1 MDLFLFANIIS
12 DKVLLGKEKW
22 LFDNRYTRYYNG
34 KTKLTDF
41 ELEKAKNNLLHFR
54 EELKKQNID
63 FILMIAPKNESIY
76 TEYYPYYIKRNLDI
90 NIFDRFV
97 EYMKKNTDI
106 KIVDP
111 KDELMKYKDK
121 YQLYYPYEHH
131 WNALGGYIAY
141 SELMKLFNINV
152 KNLESLDILSFNYKY
167 KNSSAYYSQTA
178 RNVALSGL
186 EYFKDAKIFVIS
198 NFISKKTNI
207 MISNVMGWTKNYYY
221 TNEYSTNTNN
231 IYIIRDSMTQELLDY
246 IFPSFNEISVIPYN
260 TFNKFDIIDKKPNI
274 VVFETLERSFKDRLL
289 NVLPNYKI
297 EEINKDLKTNSIIK
311 NN

>member
-22 LFDNRYTRYYNG
+22 LFDNRFTRYYNG
-34 KTKLTDF
+34 KIKLTDF

-106 KIVDP
+106 KIVYP

-152 KNLESLDILSFNYKY
+152 KDLESLNILSFNYKY
-167 KNSSAYYSQTA
+167 RNSSSYYSQTA
-178 RNVALSGL
+178 NYVALSSL

-207 MISNVMGWTKNYYY
+207 MISNVMRWGQNYYY

-231 IYIIRDSMTQELLDY
+231 IYY
-246 IFPSFNEISVIPYN
+246 
-260 TFNKFDIIDKKPNI
+260 
-274 VVFETLERSFKDRLL
+274 
-289 NVLPNYKI
+289 
-297 EEINKDLKTNSIIK
+297 
-311 NN
+311 

>member
-1 MDLFLFANIIS
+1 
-12 DKVLLGKEKW
+12 
-22 LFDNRYTRYYNG
+22 
-34 KTKLTDF
+34 
-41 ELEKAKNNLLHFR
+41 
-54 EELKKQNID
+54 
-63 FILMIAPKNESIY
+63 
-76 TEYYPYYIKRNLDI
+76 
-90 NIFDRFV
+90 
-97 EYMKKNTDI
+97 
-106 KIVDP
+106 
-111 KDELMKYKDK
+111 
-121 YQLYYPYEHH
+121 
-131 WNALGGYIAY
+131 
-141 SELMKLFNINV
+141 
-152 KNLESLDILSFNYKY
+152 
-167 KNSSAYYSQTA
+167 
-178 RNVALSGL
+178 
-186 EYFKDAKIFVIS
+186 
-198 NFISKKTNI
+198 